1 MPTLWWQNSK
11 RKEENMKNK
20 IIAGTIAVLFLPA
33 SVAFFGLLN
42 EYFLFRVIFI
52 TVLWIALMISIYKL
66 VKYEIDIYY
75 KRDDN

>member
-1 MPTLWWQNSK
+1 
-11 RKEENMKNK
+11 MKNK

-52 TVLWIALMISIYKL
+52 TVLWIALMVSLYKF
-66 VKYEIDIYY
+66 VKLILDDRDAD
-75 KRDDN
+75 KRRKGNRP

>member
-1 MPTLWWQNSK
+1 
-11 RKEENMKNK
+11 MKNK

-52 TVLWIALMISIYKL
+52 TVLWIAFMISIYKL

>member
-1 MPTLWWQNSK
+1 
-11 RKEENMKNK
+11 MKNK

-33 SVAFFGLLN
+33 FVAFFGLLN

-66 VKYEIDIYY
+66 VKYELDNYY
-75 KRDDN
+75 KIDDN

>member
-1 MPTLWWQNSK
+1 
-11 RKEENMKNK
+11 MKNK

-33 SVAFFGLLN
+33 SVAFLGLLN

-52 TVLWIALMISIYKL
+52 TVLWIALMILIYKL

>member
-1 MPTLWWQNSK
+1 MVTSTTTPNYW
-11 RKEENMKNK
+11 KEEAMKNK

>member
-1 MPTLWWQNSK
+1 
-11 RKEENMKNK
+11 MKNK

-42 EYFLFRVIFI
+42 EFFLFRVIFI

>member
-1 MPTLWWQNSK
+1 MVISTTTPNYW
-11 RKEENMKNK
+11 KEEAMKNK